1 MKLKKWLA
9 LALAG
14 LMTTSLL
21 TACGSSDTSG
31 GNNDSSKT
39 PANSTSASGDVSI
52 PDDYD
57 WPEMTL
63 TCATQAS
70 EENEISITSRMFID
84 KVTEY
89 TNGAIKF
96 DEYFN
101 ASLGSGVD
109 QLSNIG
115 NGIADCGDIVTLYT
129 PSDLVLSQ
137 ITYCLPFAPSDPK
150 VAADIM
156 NDFAEMHPEVL
167 DEVTKN
173 GVHALFYKGI
183 ENYDIFGA
191 VPVNTLDDLK
201 GNRFCVGGIYYSPW
215 FEAVGAVPQSATMAD
230 MYQNYKNNVND
241 SGLQFASSWIEF
253 SLYEVAPYWCKV
265 GLGSRA
271 CHIFGFNNDTWNSLD
286 PEVQALFTQVADEVY
301 DEYHTW
307 LNGKIDEWAQELEA
321 QPNMVI
327 SEMSQEDKELWVQK
341 IFDYKD
347 TLQMWIDDADAAG
360 YDGKTMMHDY
370 LTIAEGYGHEWP
382 FDTSAY

>member
-9 LALAG
+9 LALAC
-14 LMTTSLL
+14 LMSVALL
-21 TACGSSDTSG
+21 TACGGSAPAASG
-31 GNNDSSKT
+31 GNDATSNPPASTPSSEPEAPT
-39 PANSTSASGDVSI
+39 
-52 PDDYD
+52 DYE

-63 TCATQAS
+63 VCATQAS
-70 EENEISITSRMFID
+70 EINEISITSRMFID

-137 ITYCLPFAPSDPK
+137 ITYCLPFAPTDPRM
-150 VAADIM
+150 AADIM
-156 NDFAEMHPEVL
+156 MEFVEMHPEVL
-167 DEVTKN
+167 DEVSAN
-173 GVHALFYKGI
+173 GVHTLFYKGI

-191 VPVNTLDDLK
+191 VPVNTLSDLE

-215 FEAVGAVPQSATMAD
+215 FQAVGAVPQSATMAD

-241 SGLQFASSWIEF
+241 SGLQFASSWVEF

-286 PEVQALFTQVADEVY
+286 PEVQALFEQVAAEVY

-307 LNGKIDEWAQELEA
+307 INEQNAVWTETLTNEGSMI
-321 QPNMVI
+321 I

-341 IFDYKD
+341 IFEYQD
-347 TLQMWIDDADAAG
+347 TLKMWIDDATAAG
-360 YDGKTMMHDY
+360 YDGAGMMHDY
-370 LTIAEGYGHEWP
+370 LAIAEKYGHEWP
-382 FDTSAY
+382 FDTSNY